1 VTTSRGRKRSTRKRT
16 CRELGGEDGSGR
28 SRTVLVPTR
37 SAPLTCACALRS
49 NGTETDEYD
58 DCNWQGNSGACAQ
71 TIACRTTGPL
81 YVASVTFA
89 VLLTIG
95 AGASDNYP
103 RVDALTETCLVLTLV
118 LVNAVVWTKL
128 LATFCD
134 VATNGNPQLHEFYL
148 LLGAMNR
155 FLDRH
160 SIPDSLR
167 RRARE
172 YLYQAANTSNAK
184 EDEERLLDLSPTLRG
199 DLILSS
205 SVFAWLWKVTIFRGF
220 EVELLVQ
227 IPQSMTAFLYAP
239 YELPEQMRFYI
250 MNKGVVMFGGKV
262 YTSGR
267 WLFPSSHHAIS
278 RSAMSRRTAFTTT
291 SPPPHQPPRY
301 GRSFW
306 GQDMIVS
313 NPTYQNTANTARC
326 LTFAETYS
334 IDADTLY
341 EIAEEFP
348 TATRLLK
355 TR

>member
-1 VTTSRGRKRSTRKRT
+1 
-16 CRELGGEDGSGR
+16 
-28 SRTVLVPTR
+28 
-37 SAPLTCACALRS
+37 
-49 NGTETDEYD
+49 
-58 DCNWQGNSGACAQ
+58 
-71 TIACRTTGPL
+71 
-81 YVASVTFA
+81 
-89 VLLTIG
+89 
-95 AGASDNYP
+95 
-103 RVDALTETCLVLTLV
+103 
-118 LVNAVVWTKL
+118 
-128 LATFCD
+128 
-134 VATNGNPQLHEFYL
+134 

-250 MNKGVVMFGGKV
+250 LNKGVVMFGGKV
-262 YTSGR
+262 YTSG
-267 WLFPSSHHAIS
+267 
-278 RSAMSRRTAFTTT
+278 
-291 SPPPHQPPRY
+291 
-301 GRSFW
+301 SFW

-355 TR
+355 TRAALFAFERMVRIELEKMEGEDRNACVKLGLVKSKSDKKPGDTLMSKIGEISVPKYKDVSSRNLIAANNSTSFAEASTTSPPKPASKAAPKSQPPPKATRSRLDVASCLFNQGTSRPRSSAPPTRTTTRCSTWSRKWRPISSR